1 MSPIRSN
8 FRYALSRTIMIAIII
23 ATSAA
28 ALGTSG
34 CSWFRK
40 KDYYALD
47 AEKRPLEFPPAF
59 DAAEAERSVATT
71 ASGSVSRSS
80 LPSGDP
86 SARMLAFGVAGDRA
100 ATFAR
105 VGDAL
110 AATPSLTI
118 ASRAQLL
125 GVFDVDYEGQKFLI
139 RITEAAGGRSMVS
152 AVDPRG
158 LPADNASAAKL
169 IAAMKTALAGD

>member
-8 FRYALSRTIMIAIII
+8 FRHAFSRAAMVAILVALSV
-23 ATSAA
+23 A

-34 CSWFRK
+34 CSLFRK
-40 KDYYALD
+40 KDYYSLD
-47 AEKRPLEFPPAF
+47 TDKRPLEFPPAF
-59 DAAEAERSVATT
+59 DTAEAERSQATT

-86 SARMLAFGVAGDRA
+86 SARALAFGVAGDRA
-100 ATFAR
+100 ATFSR
-105 VGDAL
+105 VGEAL
-110 AATPSLTI
+110 AATPGLTI

-125 GVFDVDYEGQKFLI
+125 GAFDVDYEGQKFLV
-139 RITEAAGGRSMVS
+139 RITEADGRSTVS

-158 LPADNASAAKL
+158 LPADNDSAAKL
-169 IAAMKTALAGD
+169 IAAMKTALGGN